1 MKLITVDVTAVRQ
14 LFTVHAR
21 AASLPLMKTVTGTK
35 VTAAVAMLVL
45 TGCAGGESSGAV
57 GREATAGGGTT
68 TYPFTMK
75 NCGADVT
82 FEAAPQRVVTLNQ
95 TAAEI
100 LIKLG
105 VGDRVVGSGY
115 EIYKPPADMAEQY
128 EKIPLLS
135 APGQPIKHEKLLE
148 AQPEF
153 VYTNFGSFLTA
164 AQAGDREQLHDLG
177 VPTYITE
184 LDCTLHASVADA
196 NFDMLYQEYR
206 DLARIFD
213 VPAAGEK
220 LATEQQA
227 LVEKALDAVENRN
240 TPLKVLWFYSTYAG
254 TPWAAGP
261 GGLPQ
266 HISDLAGVKNI
277 FDDASTK
284 WAEVSWDEVAARD
297 PDVIILA
304 DLTRGEPNDT
314 AAEKIDLLKKDPL
327 TSNLSAVT
335 DDRFITIPGAQ
346 MDPSYGSVY
355 IVPALVEGLNK
366 FR

>member
-1 MKLITVDVTAVRQ
+1 MKTKTGVGTLITVAV
-14 LFTVHAR
+14 
-21 AASLPLMKTVTGTK
+21 
-35 VTAAVAMLVL
+35 LVL
-45 TGCAGGESSGAV
+45 AGCAGGESSDAAG
-57 GREATAGGGTT
+57 GEATTGTGAT
-68 TYPFTMK
+68 NYPFTIN
-75 NCGADVT
+75 NCGTDVT

-100 LIKLG
+100 LIHLG
-105 VGDRVVGSGY
+105 VGERVVGSGY
-115 EIYKPPADMAEQY
+115 EIYEPPDEIAEQY
-128 EKIPLLS
+128 RKIPILS
-135 APGQPIKHEKLLE
+135 AHGQPINHEKLLE

-153 VYTNFGSFLTA
+153 VYTSFGSFLTA
-164 AQAGDREQLHDLG
+164 AQSGDRDQLHELG

-184 LDCTLHASVADA
+184 LDCTEHVSVAGADFEMMYDEYRQLA
-196 NFDMLYQEYR
+196 KIFDM
-206 DLARIFD
+206 
-213 VPAAGEK
+213 PAAGDR
-220 LATEQQA
+220 LAIEQQSVVDEA
-227 LVEKALDAVENRN
+227 LGAVENRD
-240 TPLKVLWFYSTYAG
+240 TPLKVMWFYSTYDG

-266 HISDLAGVKNI
+266 HISDLVGVENI

-284 WAEVSWDEVAARD
+284 WAEVNWDEVAARD

-314 AAEKIDLLKKDPL
+314 AIEKIDLLKNDPL
-327 TSNLSAVT
+327 TSNLGAVT

-355 IVPALVEGLNK
+355 VVPALVEGLNK